1 MLICNLIYVFYRTGR
16 CQIEFGDFLKSSF
29 TFVAKIESM
38 KVSNILRLICFLFI
52 PLFVYSFPSSDKDK
66 EVEEGWEKG
75 NRSGGYPFGIE
86 YENAILSLTFYQSI
100 ENIEI
105 SVLPSRGTPIH
116 QATLSPGKGEV
127 YTVDLSECDET
138 FLLRIQLPDGSVFAT
153 YY

>member
-1 MLICNLIYVFYRTGR
+1 M
-16 CQIEFGDFLKSSF
+16 KF
-29 TFVAKIESM
+29 T
-38 KVSNILRLICFLFI
+38 NILRLICFLFI
-52 PLFVYSFPSSDKDK
+52 PFCVYSSPSPDKDK
-66 EVEEGWEKG
+66 EVAEGWEKG

-105 SVLPSRGTPIH
+105 SVLSNDGTPIH
-116 QATLSPGKGEV
+116 QASLSPSKGEM